1 MSNPPFAAAVHSVHR
16 FTFTVPDLA
25 EAERFYT
32 CFGLDVRRA
41 GDRLHLRT
49 FGHPHVWAHVL
60 EGGERKRLQCVAYGI
75 HAEDV
80 DTFAERIAA
89 QGRAGEP
96 HPLAPE
102 PGLWLRDPDGLA
114 LQLVV
119 APKVSPS
126 APTAPRPVVPVP
138 PGRGQAAPRSRLAPV
153 RPRYLS
159 HILQFTPD
167 VLGMLAFCSSMLGL
181 RLSDR
186 SGDAIAFLHTPHGSD
201 HHLVAFAK
209 SDGPGLHHSS
219 WDVPGLDEVGQGMDQ
234 MRSAGYGEG
243 WGVGRHVLGSNYFNY
258 VQDPWGSFC
267 EYSAG
272 IDHVPA
278 GLDWP
283 AADHPAED
291 ALFVWGPAVPTH
303 FITNQETP

>member
-1 MSNPPFAAAVHSVHR
+1 MNTRLPAAVHSVHR

-32 CFGLDVRRA
+32 CFGLDVRRD
-41 GDRLHLRT
+41 GERLLLRT

-60 EGGERKRLQCVAYGI
+60 EGGERKRLQYVAYGI

-80 DTFAERIAA
+80 ETFAERIAA

-96 HPLAPE
+96 HPLAQE

-126 APTAPRPVVPVP
+126 APSVPRPPVAVA
-138 PGRGQAAPRSRLAPV
+138 PGQGQASPRSRLGTV

-186 SGDAIAFLHTPHGSD
+186 SGDVIAFLHTPHGSD

-234 MRSAGYGEG
+234 MRSAGYGDG